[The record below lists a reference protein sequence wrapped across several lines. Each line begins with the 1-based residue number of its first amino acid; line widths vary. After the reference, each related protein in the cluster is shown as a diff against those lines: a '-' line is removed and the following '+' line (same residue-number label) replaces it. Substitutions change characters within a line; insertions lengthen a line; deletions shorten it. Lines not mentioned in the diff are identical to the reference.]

1 MGSSTALTVQPR
13 PGPERL
19 PPLRIASASSEEK
32 RYYYRDHLEMNLRA
46 FFASKSPKFYAKI
59 IRDLVRRW
67 QKVVDV
73 DADYFVE

>member
-1 MGSSTALTVQPR
+1 MGSSTAPTVLPG

-19 PPLRIASASSEEK
+19 PPLPIASASSEEK
-32 RYYYRDHLEMNLRA
+32 RYDDRDHLENNLRA
-46 FFASKSPKFYAKI
+46 FFASKSPEFYAKI